1 MSVNLIIILSL
12 IFQLIAPLIFQLFSP
27 LICALM
33 LQDLERIYETL
44 CEMSVFCRLRDSEL
58 RSLALTL
65 RYQTALANDILF
77 W

>member
-1 MSVNLIIILSL
+1 
-12 IFQLIAPLIFQLFSP
+12 
-27 LICALM
+27 M